1 MMMMVCEFV
10 FVCVCVCVSINE
22 RDVLVGELDGDNQEL
37 RTDRASE
44 RRLV

>member
-1 MMMMVCEFV
+1 MMMMVVVC
-10 FVCVCVCVSINE
+10 VCVCVCVSINE
-22 RDVLVGELDGDNQEL
+22 RDVLVGELDGDNWGL